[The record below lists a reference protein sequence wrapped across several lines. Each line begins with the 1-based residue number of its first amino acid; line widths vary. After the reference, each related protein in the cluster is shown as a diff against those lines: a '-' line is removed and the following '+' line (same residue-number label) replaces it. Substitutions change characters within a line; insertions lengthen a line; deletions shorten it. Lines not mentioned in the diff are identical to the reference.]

1 MKNLPEYDLLFTGG
15 RIFGGSGW
23 SDPVWLNG
31 VLVIDGKIAATG
43 DPPNLIEIHKSSS
56 ENTLR
61 EIALAGS
68 LLLPGLCDGHLHL
81 AVGGKTL
88 ELTNLSGMDKTQV
101 KGSLRETAKRLG
113 DKDKWLHAFNWD
125 SSRCSLT
132 ADDLEKWLPDQLV
145 VINQI
150 DLHGGCVSHRVLN
163 SIGINKLS
171 PDPSGGRIGRD
182 SNGKPNGLL
191 YESAIDPVRMA
202 VPDPTPDD
210 IQKNILRGQDYLI
223 QKGVT
228 AVSEVLNPN
237 TEDIYRELDKNGL
250 LHLQVDAWQRFE
262 EWDWKTPP
270 TPSGNRFQLHTLK
283 AFLDGSFGSRTA
295 SLNTPYEDQPQ
306 NCGTLFMSD
315 RDLTDL
321 VMSANNAGWKLA
333 LHAIGDKSVQQ
344 AIRVLGKLPHPDI
357 GKHRIEHMQLLLPQ
371 DVSNF
376 AKTDL
381 TASIQPV
388 HLIDDQLW
396 LANAIGKSRTRDSSI
411 WQSLYENG
419 VTLVIGSDWPV
430 ASPDPLLNIHASIN
444 RCGFGR
450 GPNLN
455 DNPKEV
461 LLPATAIRA
470 ASHGWAEAASLSHRR
485 GSITVGLD
493 ADFTVVGGMPE
504 VLTDWS
510 RAVVEMTVCGGKL
523 ID

>member
-1 MKNLPEYDLLFTGG
+1 MKILPEYDLLFTGG

-23 SDPVWLNG
+23 SEPEWLDG
-31 VLVIDGKIAATG
+31 ILVIDGKIAALG
-43 DPPNLIEIHKSSS
+43 ALPKLIEIHNSSS
-56 ENTLR
+56 EKKLKKID
-61 EIALAGS
+61 IADL

-88 ELTNLSGMDKTQV
+88 ELTNLSGMNKSQV
-101 KGSLRETAKRLG
+101 EVSLRETARKLT

-132 ADDLEKWLPDQLV
+132 ADDLERWLPNQLV

-150 DLHGGCVSHRVLN
+150 DLHSGCVSHKVLN
-163 SIGINKLS
+163 RVGINELS

-182 SNGKPNGLL
+182 PNGKPNGLL
-191 YESAIDPVRMA
+191 YESAIDPVRM
-202 VPDPTPDD
+202 VIPDLTPDD
-210 IQKNILRGQDYLI
+210 LRKNILRGQDYLI
-223 QKGVT
+223 RKGVT

-237 TEDIYRELDKNGL
+237 TEDIYRELDKNGQ
-250 LHLQVDAWQRFE
+250 LHLQVDAWRRVE

-270 TPSGNRFQLHTLK
+270 PPAGKRFQLHTLK

-295 SLNTPYEDQPQ
+295 SLNSPYEDQPQ

-315 RDLTDL
+315 GDLSDL
-321 VMSANNAGWKLA
+321 VISANKTGWKLA

-344 AIRVLGKLPHPDI
+344 AIRVLGKLPHPII
-357 GKHRIEHMQLLLPQ
+357 GKHRIEHMQLILPQ
-371 DVSNF
+371 DISNF
-376 AKTDL
+376 AKTNL

-411 WQSLYENG
+411 WQSLYEKG

-430 ASPDPLLNIHASIN
+430 ASPDPLLNIHTSIN
-444 RCGFGR
+444 RCGFGKSP
-450 GPNLN
+450 GSN
-455 DNPKEV
+455 DNPKEA
-461 LLPATAIRA
+461 LSPTTAIRA

-493 ADFTVVGGMPE
+493 ADFTIVSGMSE
-504 VLTDWS
+504 ILTDWS
-510 RAVVEMTVCGGKL
+510 RAVVEDRKSVV
-523 ID
+523 